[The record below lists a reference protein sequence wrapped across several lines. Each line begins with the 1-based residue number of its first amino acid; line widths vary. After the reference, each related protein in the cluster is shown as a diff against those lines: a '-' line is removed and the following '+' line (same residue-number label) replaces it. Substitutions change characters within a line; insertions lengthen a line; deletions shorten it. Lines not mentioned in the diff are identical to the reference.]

1 MYNASPSQHQQLT
14 SLSNRS
20 LYILYITS
28 PTHGSIIS
36 AFAHIVSP
44 FSPLSPHSSI
54 LKVAHS
60 LLIYSNYSVMHLMVE
75 LHGCSS
81 SHFTLNASLSN
92 VDAGWGDKHVLWKP
106 VNISKDEEEKKNAW
120 RLFSVYFL
128 KGEKKKRKSLSF
140 LYISDLLCFCQY
152 SRKQTC
158 LLYDPLHVD
167 VSSKYIYYSTKITL
181 QVILPGVFHFIGIQW
196 KCQDEFSNILMIVI
210 KSIDI

>member
-1 MYNASPSQHQQLT
+1 MYNASPSLHQQLT
-14 SLSNRS
+14 SLNNRS

-28 PTHGSIIS
+28 PTHGSTIS

-106 VNISKDEEEKKNAW
+106 VNISKDEKEKKC
-120 RLFSVYFL
+120 LKVIFCLL
-128 KGEKKKRKSLSF
+128 KGGKKGN
-140 LYISDLLCFCQY
+140 LCRFCIFPICYVFVNAVGNKPVSSMTHYMLMCHQNIFIIPQKLPFRSFCQV
-152 SRKQTC
+152 C
-158 LLYDPLHVD
+158 F
-167 VSSKYIYYSTKITL
+167 
-181 QVILPGVFHFIGIQW
+181 IL
-196 KCQDEFSNILMIVI
+196 
-210 KSIDI
+210 

>member
-1 MYNASPSQHQQLT
+1 MYNTSPSLHQQLT
-14 SLSNRS
+14 SLNNRS

-28 PTHGSIIS
+28 PTHGSTIS
-36 AFAHIVSP
+36 AFAHIVSL

-92 VDAGWGDKHVLWKP
+92 VDAGWGDKHGLWKP
-106 VNISKDEEEKKNAW
+106 VNISKDEEEKK
-120 RLFSVYFL
+120 SL
-128 KGEKKKRKSLSF
+128 KLIFCLLPEREKKRKSLSF
-140 LYISDLLCFCQY
+140 LYISDLLCFCQCN
-152 SRKQTC
+152 RKQTC

-167 VSSKYIYYSTKITL
+167 VSSKHIYYSTKITL
-181 QVILPGVFHFIGIQW
+181 QVILPGVFHFIKIQW